1 MGNYPNNMLEARF
14 ENTDLCPC
22 RAGFA
27 THDCRLGFIGTTAQ
41 GGDSSHCQIKRKREP
56 VNQNNSG
63 QSAELVPPRLHNDE
77 RRRQKDDGNNGLIL
91 GAGGDIVSG
100 QDAQKP
106 FQFMFTRQMQRQPFE
121 GVAISPE
128 PGTVST
134 LCRERKMFASN
145 NFRKP
150 PQRFVGIRL
159 AIVIHEQPVVY

>member
-1 MGNYPNNMLEARF
+1 MLEARF

-106 FQFMFTRQMQRQPFE
+106 FQFMFIWHTQRQPFE
-121 GVAISPE
+121 KVAISPE
-128 PGTVST
+128 PGAASA
-134 LCRERKMFASN
+134 LGRECKMLASN

-150 PQRFVGIRL
+150 LHCCVRIHL
-159 AIVIHEQPVVY
+159 AVVIHEQPVVY